1 MSLIAVIVVLYLVG
15 EFLEGVDLFFGRI
28 ASFMNSDIG
37 MVLTIAVVVWLTY
50 RWYKARHIG
59 END

>member
-15 EFLEGVDLFFGRI
+15 EFLEGMDLFIGRF
-28 ASFMNSDIG
+28 ASFMNSGTG
-37 MVLTIAVVVWLTY
+37 MALTIAVVAWLTY

-59 END
+59 EKE